1 MNKKLGYFITTAALV
16 LALSACGGGNNNK
29 NSEAEA
35 SPSAS
40 VPATASASV
49 PATASEEIV
58 IKAKSWEFDQQE
70 YAIPKDTPIKLTLE
84 NLNGAHG
91 IAIEGTDYI
100 VKGNESTTVT
110 LPAGTYEIKCNVMC
124 GSGHSQMKA
133 KLVVS

>member
-16 LALSACGGGNNNK
+16 LALSACGGGNSNK
-29 NSEAEA
+29 ESEAE
-35 SPSAS
+35 SPSVSA
-40 VPATASASV
+40 PASASD
-49 PATASEEIV
+49 EIV